1 MTDETVEIPP
11 GNEYDAVR
19 TDGGLVH
26 IRPAVPVDEAALLAL
41 DHRVSDRSIYYR
53 FFSPRPRLTSCRLP
67 THRDNRRSAQVA

>member
-53 FFSPRPRLTSCRLP
+53 
-67 THRDNRRSAQVA
+67 